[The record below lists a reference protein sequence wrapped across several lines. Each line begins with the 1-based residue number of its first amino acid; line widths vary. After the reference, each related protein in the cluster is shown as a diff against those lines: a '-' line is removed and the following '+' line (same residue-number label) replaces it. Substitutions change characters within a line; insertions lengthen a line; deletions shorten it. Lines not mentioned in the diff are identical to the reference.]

1 MRDLLLS
8 FAALGGKPIE
18 TLTPAEARLQPMMAD
33 AIDAAYVASL
43 PVKRIRRSTKEWQ
56 HMITLAGFRIMSE
69 GIDNSQLAPDAKGC
83 VSEEHVAEWFAHAR
97 DQGYA
102 FKEIEE
108 DAALM
113 TGQDG
118 QSRKIWVEA
127 AHNGARVSITRWL
140 TH

>member
-1 MRDLLLS
+1 M
-8 FAALGGKPIE
+8 
-18 TLTPAEARLQPMMAD
+18 
-33 AIDAAYVASL
+33 DAAYVASL
-43 PVKRIRRSTKEWQ
+43 PAKRNRRSTKEWQ

-140 TH
+140 TV

>member
-1 MRDLLLS
+1 
-8 FAALGGKPIE
+8 
-18 TLTPAEARLQPMMAD
+18 
-33 AIDAAYVASL
+33 
-43 PVKRIRRSTKEWQ
+43 
-56 HMITLAGFRIMSE
+56 MITLAGFRIMSE

-83 VSEEHVAEWFAHAR
+83 VSEEHVTEWFAHAR
-97 DQGYA
+97 DQGYV

-127 AHNGARVSITRWL
+127 ADNGARVSITRWL
-140 TH
+140 TN